1 LCLACLIATIA
12 PLRGAGVPQSLP
24 PRVQQLIEQYTRQ
37 ELRVFGGRHPIP
49 GAFVAIWLPHRKPF
63 TKSFGYADLAS
74 RAPFAGNDAFRIGSV
89 TKTFVVTVLLQLV
102 DEGRLKLDDP
112 VSRFDLGLRV
122 PDGDHI
128 TVRLLC
134 EMRSGIFEAF
144 NTPEL
149 EKLDLSPESHADPRQ
164 IVSWALKQKSVFAP
178 GARYGYSNTNYL
190 ILGLI
195 IESLTHDTVA
205 NQIRK
210 RILIP
215 LALEDT
221 TFPLYDPDIPAPYAH
236 GYALD
241 PKGNWQDVSVYLP
254 PSLTWAAGSMI
265 STAWDM
271 KRWVESYVAGT
282 LNSAATQ
289 RERLRCLPTGDN
301 GLGFG
306 LGVGCSGGWYGYT
319 GGLPGYNAAAYYLP
333 LEGATLVVFVN
344 AQRHQ
349 SKPGANVTMDAA
361 NAIARDITRLVT
373 PKHVLFP

>member
-1 LCLACLIATIA
+1 MRSI
-12 PLRGAGVPQSLP
+12 
-24 PRVQQLIEQYTRQ
+24 
-37 ELRVFGGRHPIP
+37 
-49 GAFVAIWLPHRKPF
+49 
-63 TKSFGYADLAS
+63 GYAHLAS
-74 RAPFAGNDAFRIGSV
+74 RTPFAANDAFRIGSI

-102 DEGRLKLDDP
+102 DEGRLRLDDP
-112 VSRFDLGLRV
+112 VSRFDLGLRI
-122 PDGDHI
+122 PGGDHI

-134 EMRSGIFEAF
+134 EMRSGLFDAF

-149 EKLDLSPESHADPRQ
+149 EKLDLSSASRVDPRQ
-164 IVSWALKQKSVFAP
+164 IVSWALKQKPVFAP
-178 GARYGYSNTNYL
+178 GTRYGYSNTNYL

-195 IESLTHDTVA
+195 VESLTHDTVA

-210 RILIP
+210 RILTP
-215 LALEDT
+215 LALEGT
-221 TFPLYDPDIPAPYAH
+221 TFPYDPDIPAPYAH

-241 PKGNWQDVSVYLP
+241 PKGDWQDVSVYLP

-265 STAWDM
+265 STTWDM

-289 RERLRCLPTGDN
+289 RERLHCLPTGDK

-333 LEGATLVVFVN
+333 SAGATLVVFVN

-349 SKPGANVTMDAA
+349 SKPGAHVTMDAA

-373 PKHVLFP
+373 PRHVLFP